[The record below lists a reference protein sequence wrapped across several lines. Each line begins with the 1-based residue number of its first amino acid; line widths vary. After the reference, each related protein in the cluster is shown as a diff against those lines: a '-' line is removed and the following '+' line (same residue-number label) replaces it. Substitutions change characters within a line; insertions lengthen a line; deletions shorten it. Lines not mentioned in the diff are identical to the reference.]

1 MVFAGASVYMLPP
14 GDEKDA
20 QRIGDAICKHGVTT
34 VHFVPTMFS
43 SFLSYAVSTLM
54 CRFHPLRRVFT
65 SGEALETIHVE
76 RFFSLCLK
84 IWKWDFI
91 TCMSHGSHG

>member
-1 MVFAGASVYMLPP
+1 MVFLKASVYMLPP

-43 SFLSYAVSTLM
+43 SFYLIISTLM

-76 RFFSLCLK
+76 RFFSLV
-84 IWKWDFI
+84 
-91 TCMSHGSHG
+91 